1 MIEIKRIDLDLFKS
15 RNLTFRDDGL
25 IHPGAKTRQFS
36 VFNTSNRALLGYIKW
51 FAFWR
56 QYCFYPLN
64 SVFDNQCLEQVA
76 LFMKETT
83 AAHKSRLPNIKRG
96 RDMMKARRQRRIE
109 QLAAQKES
117 LKKDLTL
124 EQASA
129 TMVSVSEGPTSDVVG
144 LVEGISNWDAPEER
158 SV

>member
-1 MIEIKRIDLDLFKS
+1 MDLFKS

-36 VFNTSNRALLGYIKW
+36 VFNTSNRALLGYVKW

-64 SVFDNQCLEQVA
+64 SVFDSQCLEQVA

-109 QLAAQKES
+109 QLTKQKE
-117 LKKDLTL
+117 D
-124 EQASA
+124 A
-129 TMVSVSEGPTSDVVG
+129 TMVSVSESSGSDVPE

>member
-1 MIEIKRIDLDLFKS
+1 MDLFKS

-36 VFNTSNRALLGYIKW
+36 VFNTSNRALLGYVKW

-64 SVFDNQCLEQVA
+64 SVFDSQCLEQVA

-109 QLAAQKES
+109 QLTKQKE
-117 LKKDLTL
+117 D
-124 EQASA
+124 A
-129 TMVSVSEGPTSDVVG
+129 TMVSVSESSGSDVPE

-158 SV
+158 CV

>member
-1 MIEIKRIDLDLFKS
+1 MDLFKS

-25 IHPGAKTRQFS
+25 IHSGAKTRQFS
-36 VFNTSNRALLGYIKW
+36 VFNTSNRALLGYVKW

-64 SVFDNQCLEQVA
+64 SVFDSQCLEQVA

-109 QLAAQKES
+109 QLTKQKE
-117 LKKDLTL
+117 D
-124 EQASA
+124 A
-129 TMVSVSEGPTSDVVG
+129 TMVSVSESSGSDVPE

>member
-25 IHPGAKTRQFS
+25 IHSGAKTRQFS
-36 VFNTSNRALLGYIKW
+36 VFNTSNRALLGYVKW

-64 SVFDNQCLEQVA
+64 SVFDSQCLEQVA

-96 RDMMKARRQRRIE
+96 RDMMKARRQRPVSYTHLDVYKR
-109 QLAAQKES
+109 QVHKERRHLS
-117 LKKDLTL
+117 VKMTHEFVPDEIQNALREPWL
-124 EQASA
+124 ENS
-129 TMVSVSEGPTSDVVG
+129 
-144 LVEGISNWDAPEER
+144 I
-158 SV
+158 

>member
-36 VFNTSNRALLGYIKW
+36 VFNTSNRALLGYVKW

-64 SVFDNQCLEQVA
+64 SVFDSQCLEQVA

-109 QLAAQKES
+109 QLTKQKE
-117 LKKDLTL
+117 D
-124 EQASA
+124 A
-129 TMVSVSEGPTSDVVG
+129 TMVSVSESSGSDVPE

>member
-25 IHPGAKTRQFS
+25 IHLGAKTRQFS
-36 VFNTSNRALLGYIKW
+36 VFNTSNRALLGYVKW

-64 SVFDNQCLEQVA
+64 SVFDSQCLEQVA

-109 QLAAQKES
+109 QLTKQKE
-117 LKKDLTL
+117 D
-124 EQASA
+124 A
-129 TMVSVSEGPTSDVVG
+129 TMVSVSESSGSDVPE

>member
-25 IHPGAKTRQFS
+25 IHSGAKTRQFS
-36 VFNTSNRALLGYIKW
+36 VFNTSNRALLGYVKW

-64 SVFDNQCLEQVA
+64 SVFDSQCLEQVA

-129 TMVSVSEGPTSDVVG
+129 TMVSVSEIPESLNQV
-144 LVEGISNWDAPEER
+144 VEGISNWDAPEER

>member
-25 IHPGAKTRQFS
+25 IHSGAKTRQFS
-36 VFNTSNRALLGYIKW
+36 VFNTSNRALLGYVKW

-64 SVFDNQCLEQVA
+64 SVFDSQCLEQVA

-109 QLAAQKES
+109 QLTKQKE
-117 LKKDLTL
+117 DV
-124 EQASA
+124 
-129 TMVSVSEGPTSDVVG
+129 TMVSVSESSGSDVPE

-158 SV
+158 SI

>member
-1 MIEIKRIDLDLFKS
+1 MIEIKRIDLDLFRS
-15 RNLTFRDDGL
+15 SNLTFRDDGPL
-25 IHPGAKTRQFS
+25 NPGAKTRQFS
-36 VFNTSNRALLGYIKW
+36 VFNTSNRALLGYVKW
-51 FAFWR
+51 FAHWR
-56 QYCFYPLN
+56 KYCFYPLN

-109 QLAAQKES
+109 QLTKQKE
-117 LKKDLTL
+117 D
-124 EQASA
+124 A
-129 TMVSVSEGPTSDVVG
+129 TMISVSEGPTSDVVG
-144 LVEGISNWDAPEER
+144 LVEGISNWDAPVER

>member
-36 VFNTSNRALLGYIKW
+36 VFNTSNRALLGYVKW

-64 SVFDNQCLEQVA
+64 SVFDSQCLEQVA

-109 QLAAQKES
+109 QLTKQKE
-117 LKKDLTL
+117 D
-124 EQASA
+124 A
-129 TMVSVSEGPTSDVVG
+129 TMVTVSESSGSDVPE